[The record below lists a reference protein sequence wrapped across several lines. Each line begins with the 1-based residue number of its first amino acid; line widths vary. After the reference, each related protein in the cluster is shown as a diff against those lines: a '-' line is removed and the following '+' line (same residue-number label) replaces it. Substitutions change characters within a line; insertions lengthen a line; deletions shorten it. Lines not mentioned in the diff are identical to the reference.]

1 MSKRPTRLFAV
12 VGVLFIAAGFAA
24 IALAWRSSGE
34 QKLEIGQL
42 PYLLSG
48 GFGGL
53 GLIVVGSAG
62 LIVDAVLRSA
72 VAQQV
77 EVDLAPIVEAAE
89 SLDRSADALNEA
101 AARLAAVEVEA
112 PAARRPRKRTSRP
125 SSS

>member
-24 IALAWRSSGE
+24 IVLAWRSSGE

-62 LIVDAVLRSA
+62 LIVDAVLGAA
-72 VAQQV
+72 VARTV
-77 EVDLAPIVEAAE
+77 EIDLAAIVEAAE
-89 SLDRSADALNEA
+89 SLDRSADSLNEA
-101 AARLAAVEVEA
+101 AAKLSSAEVEEPA
-112 PAARRPRKRTSRP
+112 PRRPRKRTSRP